1 MEMNNNQATL
11 EKLERMSLRGMARAL
26 RTSLEASP
34 GGQLEPEELV
44 STLVDAEWEDRRA
57 RKLNRLLKGARFRY
71 RAGIEDIDF
80 ELKRNLAKASFLR
93 LADCRWIADHQSL
106 IISGPCGSGKSFLA
120 SALGQ
125 QACIYGYRV
134 LYWSASKLFAHLK
147 LCKADGTYLRELG
160 KIARYELLI
169 IDDFA
174 LEPLDA
180 AARLALLEILEDRHD
195 RASSLFAS
203 QLPVS
208 KWHETI
214 GAPTIA
220 DAICDRIVH
229 SAQRIELKGESVR
242 KLYAARA
249 KGAQEDKE

>member
-1 MEMNNNQATL
+1 MNNNQATL

-26 RTSLEASP
+26 RTALEAGG
-34 GGQLEPEELV
+34 GGQLEPDELV

-57 RKLNRLLKGARFRY
+57 RKLSRLLKGARFRY

-93 LADCRWIADHQSL
+93 LADCRWIAEHQSL

-134 LYWSASKLFAHLK
+134 LYWAASKLFAHLK
-147 LCKADGTYLRELG
+147 LCKADGTYLRELA
-160 KIARYELLI
+160 KIARHQLLL

-180 AARLALLEILEDRHD
+180 TARLALLDILEDRHG

-203 QLPVS
+203 QLPVA
-208 KWHETI
+208 KWHEII
-214 GAPTIA
+214 GEPTIA

-229 SAQRIELKGESVR
+229 SALRIELKGESVR
-242 KLYAARA
+242 KLYAARSRA
-249 KGAQEDKE
+249 AEEQPQ